1 MVDSN
6 TSENIIKN
14 DSIKEKLFE
23 EIFINHR
30 NIFLT
35 GSGGCGKSFFIK
47 EIKANCL
54 LRNINIVLT
63 AATGVAAL
71 NIGGTTVHR
80 FFGIGLG
87 KGDIMNIIG
96 LVKNKPTIVR
106 EIIKTEILVI
116 DEISM
121 VSSELL
127 TIIDIVSRYFKE
139 KDKPFGDIQI
149 IFVGDLYQLP
159 PVEGHYCFESKVWQ
173 ELNLKTIELKEPKRF
188 DDLDF
193 FDTLSRAR
201 VGNLNKNDIKKLE
214 KRVKKFSHYLK
225 NKDKFIIKPTILYAH
240 KKSVES
246 ENLIELEK
254 LSGKKYTY
262 NAVDHLLVKYD
273 NKISIDHFKTLFNQV
288 LPDTLELKVGA
299 QVMLTFNVNLELGLC
314 NGSRGVVKELT
325 EHGANILFLDGTQI
339 FIEPIKIQIEERKN
353 IAVRTQL
360 PLILAYALTIHK
372 SQGSTIDCAIIDI
385 GPNIFAPG
393 QAYVALSRARNWK
406 SVYCSNFTA
415 DSFKCDK
422 KVNDFYKTIK
432 N

>member
-1 MVDSN
+1 MDQ
-6 TSENIIKN
+6 NIVIKN
-14 DSIKEKLFE
+14 EPIKEELFE
-23 EIFINHR
+23 DIFINHR
-30 NIFLT
+30 NIFLS
-35 GSGGCGKSFFIK
+35 GSGGCGKSYTIK
-47 EIKANCL
+47 EIKAKCL
-54 LRNINIVLT
+54 ERNINISVT

-87 KGDIMNIIG
+87 KGDIMNIIN
-96 LVKNKPTIVR
+96 LIKSKPSVVR
-106 EIIKTEILVI
+106 EIIKTEILII

-121 VSSELL
+121 ISSELL
-127 TIIDIVSRYFKE
+127 TILDIVSRYFKE
-139 KDKPFGDIQI
+139 KDKPFGNIQM

-159 PVEGHYCFESKVWQ
+159 PVEGEYCFNAKVWE
-173 ELNLKTIELKEPKRF
+173 ELNLKKIELKEPKRF

-201 VGNLNKNDIKKLE
+201 IGQLNKNDIKKLN
-214 KRVKKFSHYLK
+214 KRVKMFSKYLE

-246 ENLIELEK
+246 ENILELEK
-254 LSGKKYTY
+254 LPGKKFTY
-262 NAVDHLLVKYD
+262 KAIDHILVKND
-273 NKISIDHFKTLFNQV
+273 HKLTIDHFKALFNQV

-314 NGSRGVVKELT
+314 NGSRGVIKELT
-325 EHGANILFLDGTQI
+325 EQGATVLFLDGTQI

-406 SVYCSNFTA
+406 SVYCSNFTPN
-415 DSFKCDK
+415 SFKCDK
-422 KVNDFYKTIK
+422 KVTDFYNKWI
-432 N
+432 

>member
-1 MVDSN
+1 MESII
-6 TSENIIKN
+6 SKEIIKN
-14 DSIKEKLFE
+14 DSIKEQIFQ
-23 EIFINHR
+23 EIFLNHR

-35 GSGGCGKSFFIK
+35 GGGGVGKSFFIK
-47 EIKANCL
+47 EIKAKCIE
-54 LRNINIVLT
+54 RNINIFLT

-96 LVKNKPTIVR
+96 LVRNKPLVVK

-116 DEISM
+116 DEVSMISA
-121 VSSELL
+121 ELL
-127 TIIDIVSRYFKE
+127 TIIDIVARYFKE
-139 KDKPFGDIQI
+139 KDKPFGNIQI

-159 PVEGHYCFESKVWQ
+159 PVEGDYCFKSKVWQ

-201 VGNLNKNDIKKLE
+201 IGRLNKNDIKKLE
-214 KRVKKFSHYLK
+214 KRVKKFSQYLE

-254 LSGKKYTY
+254 LTSKKYTY
-262 NAVDHLLVKYD
+262 IAVDHLLVKYD
-273 NKISIDHFKTLFNQV
+273 NKINIDHFKSLFNQV
-288 LPDTLELKVGA
+288 LPDILELKVGA

-314 NGSRGVVKELT
+314 NGSRGIVKELNN
-325 EHGANILFLDGTQI
+325 HGANVLFLDGTQI

-406 SVYCSNFTA
+406 SVYCSNFTP

-422 KVNDFYKTIK
+422 KVTDFYTTIK